1 MAIVSAKY
9 QDINFP
15 FTSEMK
21 LWSDVFVNEEN
32 NTIPNQNA

>member
-15 FTSEMK
+15 LTSEMK
-21 LWSDVFVNEEN
+21 LWSDEMSMKR
-32 NTIPNQNA
+32 TIL